1 MTAST
6 ITKSELRP
14 CACLRLGVDCGR
26 MTAATWAPGHDA
38 KAKGLLQR
46 AHRTN
51 EEVVLDGVIMSA
63 RQATDILVP
72 ALTGFLYYRRG
83 SLQARFA
90 DDNAAM
96 AESAKSVQIKV
107 GRWVYNGLLLGA
119 EVVYAT
125 KTGETKRVAVEAA
138 NFVA

>member
-1 MTAST
+1 MSAAT

-83 SLQARFA
+83 AQHARI
-90 DDNAAM
+90 
-96 AESAKSVQIKV
+96 AKSVQIKV